1 MPSEIEAIHNLVPLE
16 GNLLILIDIKFLIE
30 ENALYLFIYTDIF
43 KVPAEN
49 QWGRYFINT
58 VSCGRYISYNVP
70 AEGIKYITKLLQF
83 NTAQDCRDL

>member
-43 KVPAEN
+43 QVPAGEPVGKVFY
-49 QWGRYFINT
+49 QY
-58 VSCGRYISYNVP
+58 C
-70 AEGIKYITKLLQF
+70 
-83 NTAQDCRDL
+83 